1 MKKKFTSIAS
11 GLSAVSLLAFALAAC
26 VSENI
31 SAPTGNTT
39 CNCDVQSSSSCDGV
53 PPSSSETIASSETVT
68 SSETS
73 VESSS
78 SAAITSSSNVA
89 KQSSSSV
96 VAPISTGIDEKC
108 LDMLKMCP
116 PGEDEGDVIPHF
128 PCNSCISSSGED
140 RFECNTGELYV
151 CGTGGTWTSTGL
163 TEENLMEMATD
174 VKAEPPTGAAVT
186 PRVVKVVNE
195 DGSVTFR
202 DDGAKIYNGF
212 VVAGVRGILKGDI
225 LYVKILYPDSSYKNG
240 GLYNV
245 GSQQGVITF
254 TLGKDFAN
262 VKQYRYIEDV
272 FKIKSVFEE
281 KSSSSSVAASSS
293 SWKKLECITMSR
305 LCPPCDGD
313 DCPISAMPCSQCYN
327 QYGAE
332 TYDCET
338 NERYICSRSDTWDR
352 TCYNLTDSTGN
363 IAKDSC
369 SLNFGAWLDCK
380 TNKPFVCKEG
390 RWERLP
396 EEYSW
401 VHQKCDRTE
410 ADRQINIEYKTE
422 KGSVTRVASVSYC
435 DGVYWQQGGTSTP
448 ERHLCEIE
456 GDKVTIKGK
465 TYQCLGGEW
474 SL

>member
-1 MKKKFTSIAS
+1 
-11 GLSAVSLLAFALAAC
+11 
-26 VSENI
+26 
-31 SAPTGNTT
+31 
-39 CNCDVQSSSSCDGV
+39 
-53 PPSSSETIASSETVT
+53 
-68 SSETS
+68 
-73 VESSS
+73 
-78 SAAITSSSNVA
+78 
-89 KQSSSSV
+89 
-96 VAPISTGIDEKC
+96 
-108 LDMLKMCP
+108 MLKMCP

-163 TEENLMEMATD
+163 TEENLIEMATD

-240 GLYNV
+240 SLYNV

-262 VKQYRYIEDV
+262 VKQYRYIENV
-272 FKIKSVFEE
+272 FQIKSVVEE
-281 KSSSSSVAASSS
+281 KISSSSVAASSS
-293 SWKKLECITMSR
+293 SWKKVECITMSR
-305 LCPPCDGD
+305 LCPPCDDREG
-313 DCPISAMPCSQCYN
+313 CPISSMPCSQCYG

-352 TCYNLTDSTGN
+352 SCYNLTDSNGN
-363 IAKDSC
+363 IAGDSC
-369 SLNFGAWLDCK
+369 SLNYGAWLDCK

-390 RWERLP
+390 HWTRLP

-401 VHQKCDRTE
+401 VHQKCDSSE
-410 ADRQINIEYKTE
+410 NDRQINIEYETE
-422 KGSVTRVASVSYC
+422 KGSIAIVSSVFYC
-435 DGVYWQQGGTSTP
+435 DGVSWWQGGTTTLDRS
-448 ERHLCEIE
+448 HCEKE
-456 GDKVTIKGK
+456 DDKVTIKGK
-465 TYQCLGGEW
+465 TYQCIGGMWEF
-474 SL
+474 

>member
-1 MKKKFTSIAS
+1 MKKKITSIAC
-11 GLSAVSLLAFALAAC
+11 GLSAVSLLAFALVAC
-26 VSENI
+26 ETENL
-31 SAPTGNTT
+31 SAPTVAA

-53 PPSSSETIASSETVT
+53 PPFSSETITSSETVT

-78 SAAITSSSNVA
+78 SAIIASSSSVA

-96 VAPISTGIDEKC
+96 VAPFSSGIDETC
-108 LDMLKMCP
+108 LDVAGMCP
-116 PGEDEGDVIPHF
+116 PCEDEECPTTIL
-128 PCNSCISSSGED
+128 PCNACPNLFARES
-140 RFECNTGELYV
+140 FECGTGEIYV
-151 CGTGGTWTSTGL
+151 CGTSGSWSPTGL
-163 TEENLMEMATD
+163 TKDNLIEMATD

-186 PRVVKVVNE
+186 PRVVKVVNA

-240 GLYNV
+240 SLYNV

-281 KSSSSSVAASSS
+281 NSSSSSVAASSS
-293 SWKKLECITMSR
+293 SLKKVECITMSR

-313 DCPISAMPCSQCYN
+313 DCPISAMPCSQCYG

-352 TCYNLTDSTGN
+352 SCYNLTDSNGN
-363 IAKDSC
+363 IAEDSC
-369 SLNFGAWLDCK
+369 SLNYGAWLDCK

-390 RWERLP
+390 HWTRLP

-401 VHQKCDRTE
+401 VHQKCDSSET
-410 ADRQINIEYKTE
+410 DRQINIEYETE
-422 KGSVTRVASVSYC
+422 NGSIAKVSSVFYC
-435 DGVYWQQGGTSTP
+435 DGVYWRQGGTTTLDRS
-448 ERHLCEIE
+448 RCEKE
-456 GDKVTIKGK
+456 DDKVTIKGK
-465 TYQCLGGEW
+465 TYQCIGGMW
-474 SL
+474 KF

>member
-186 PRVVKVVNE
+186 PRVVKVVNA

-313 DCPISAMPCSQCYN
+313 DCPISAMPCSQCYE

>member
-1 MKKKFTSIAS
+1 
-11 GLSAVSLLAFALAAC
+11 
-26 VSENI
+26 
-31 SAPTGNTT
+31 
-39 CNCDVQSSSSCDGV
+39 
-53 PPSSSETIASSETVT
+53 
-68 SSETS
+68 
-73 VESSS
+73 
-78 SAAITSSSNVA
+78 
-89 KQSSSSV
+89 
-96 VAPISTGIDEKC
+96 
-108 LDMLKMCP
+108 
-116 PGEDEGDVIPHF
+116 
-128 PCNSCISSSGED
+128 
-140 RFECNTGELYV
+140 
-151 CGTGGTWTSTGL
+151 
-163 TEENLMEMATD
+163 
-174 VKAEPPTGAAVT
+174 
-186 PRVVKVVNE
+186 
-195 DGSVTFR
+195 
-202 DDGAKIYNGF
+202 
-212 VVAGVRGILKGDI
+212 
-225 LYVKILYPDSSYKNG
+225 
-240 GLYNV
+240 
-245 GSQQGVITF
+245 
-254 TLGKDFAN
+254 
-262 VKQYRYIEDV
+262 
-272 FKIKSVFEE
+272 
-281 KSSSSSVAASSS
+281 
-293 SWKKLECITMSR
+293 MSK
-305 LCPPCDGD
+305 LCPPCDAD

-380 TNKPFVCKEG
+380 TNMPFVCKEG
-390 RWERLP
+390 HWERLP

-465 TYQCLGGEW
+465 TYHCLGGEW